1 MLDAAKQRGKLFRK
15 TDLRDI
21 FSCPQFFS
29 GLYCR
34 LNVQLGECFR
44 QRGQNM
50 QIGIFVHRRRRL
62 VDDD

>member
-1 MLDAAKQRGKLFRK
+1 MPDAAKQRGKLFRK

-44 QRGQNM
+44 QRG
-50 QIGIFVHRRRRL
+50 
-62 VDDD
+62 